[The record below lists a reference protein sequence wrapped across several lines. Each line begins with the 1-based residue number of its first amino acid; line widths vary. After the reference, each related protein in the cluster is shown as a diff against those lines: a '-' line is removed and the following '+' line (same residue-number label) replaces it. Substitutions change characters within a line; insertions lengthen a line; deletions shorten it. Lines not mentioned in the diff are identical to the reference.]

1 MGKEWEGRN
10 GNRRMGAAIRNP
22 MIYHIVLFRLKSGTA
37 QETIDAAG
45 RALLSMK
52 QRIPDIR
59 DVQWGANLGP
69 SAAEYSHILL
79 VSCDDMVA
87 VQRYL
92 DHPMHKQ
99 TVAEFI
105 HPIRDARMAADL
117 EIN

>member
-1 MGKEWEGRN
+1 
-10 GNRRMGAAIRNP
+10 
-22 MIYHIVLFRLKSGTA
+22 MILHVVLFRLNPDTSPA
-37 QETIDAAG
+37 RVAAAG
-45 RALLSMK
+45 RALLAMK

-59 DVQWGANLGP
+59 DVQWGPNLGP
-69 SAAEYSHILL
+69 SAGEYSHILL

-117 EIN
+117 EINR